1 MALINDFMSL
11 IYPRTCEG
19 CEQVLF
25 EHEQYICNA
34 CQLTL
39 PKSNYVTN
47 TTNPIQ
53 TALAGRV
60 PAVRSASLFDF
71 EKEGRVQKLL
81 HALKYEGQQQLG
93 VLLGEMLVD
102 HLANTDFFNEIDV
115 VVPVPLHDNK
125 LKQRGYNQSAC
136 FAKGISDA
144 SGIPVNTSILMRTG
158 ETSTQTKKKKFERW
172 ENVGSVF
179 TLTDHAFFQNKHVL
193 LVDDVITTGATIEG
207 CWQAL
212 KEVDNI
218 SLSLASIAYA
228 LK

>member
-11 IYPRTCEG
+11 IYPRSCEA
-19 CEQVLF
+19 CEEVLF
-25 EHEQYICNA
+25 KHEQYICNA

-39 PKSNYVTN
+39 PKSNFHLSPN
-47 TTNPIQ
+47 NPISM
-53 TALAGRV
+53 ALAGRV
-60 PAVRSASLFDF
+60 PVKNATCLFEF
-71 EKEGRVQKLL
+71 EKLGRVQKLL
-81 HALKYEGQQQLG
+81 HALKYENQQT
-93 VLLGEMLVD
+93 LGEFMGKQLY
-102 HLANTDFFNEIDV
+102 HTLSNSAFFEGIDV
-115 VVPVPLHDNK
+115 IVPVPLHPNK

-144 SGIPVNTSILMRTG
+144 SGIPVNTSVLHRSG

-179 TLTDHAFFQNKHVL
+179 TLTDHAFFQNKHIL

-218 SLSLASIAYA
+218 SVSLASIAYA

>member
-1 MALINDFMSL
+1 M
-11 IYPRTCEG
+11 
-19 CEQVLF
+19 
-25 EHEQYICNA
+25 
-34 CQLTL
+34 
-39 PKSNYVTN
+39 
-47 TTNPIQ
+47 
-53 TALAGRV
+53 ALAGRLPV
-60 PAVRSASLFDF
+60 KNATCLFEF
-71 EKEGRVQKLL
+71 EKQGRVQRLL
-81 HALKYEGQQQLG
+81 HALKYEDQQA
-93 VLLGEMLVD
+93 LGEFMGKQLYESI
-102 HLANTDFFNEIDV
+102 ANSSFFEDIDV
-115 VVPVPLHDNK
+115 IVPVPLHPNK
-125 LKQRGYNQSAC
+125 IKQRGYNQSAC

-179 TLTDHAFFQNKHVL
+179 TLTDHSILQNKHVL

>member
-11 IYPRTCEG
+11 IYPRTCEA

-25 EHEQYICNA
+25 EHEQFICNA
-34 CQLTL
+34 CQVTL
-39 PKSNYVTN
+39 PKSNYHLN
-47 TTNPIQ
+47 PNNPIIM
-53 TALAGRV
+53 ALGGRV
-60 PAVRSASLFDF
+60 PVKNATCLFEF
-71 EKEGRVQKLL
+71 EKQGRVQKLL
-81 HALKYEGQQQLG
+81 HVLKYEDQQA
-93 VLLGEMLVD
+93 LGEFMGKQFYQRL
-102 HLANTDFFNEIDV
+102 TSSSFFEGIDV
-115 VVPVPLHDNK
+115 IVPVPLHPNK

-144 SGIPVNTSILMRTG
+144 SGIPVNTSVLQRSG

-179 TLTDHAFFQNKHVL
+179 TLTDHAFFQNKHIL

-212 KEVDNI
+212 KEVDHMA
-218 SLSLASIAYA
+218 LSLASIAYA

>member
-11 IYPRTCEG
+11 IYPRTCEA

-25 EHEQYICNA
+25 EHEQLVCNQCA
-34 CQLTL
+34 ISL
-39 PKSNYVTN
+39 PKTQYHSSSN
-47 TTNPIQ
+47 NPIHI
-53 TALAGRV
+53 ALAGRV
-60 PAVRSASLFDF
+60 PVFRSTSLFDF

-81 HALKYEGQQQLG
+81 HAIKYEGQQQLG
-93 VLLGEMLVD
+93 ELLGKMLAD
-102 HLANTDFFNEIDV
+102 HLASSDFFKGIDLII
-115 VVPVPLHDNK
+115 PVPLHENK

-144 SGIPVNTSILMRTG
+144 LGIPVNTSVLWRSG

-172 ENVGSVF
+172 ENVGTVF
-179 TLTDHAFFQNKHVL
+179 TLNDPAILKGKHVL

-212 KEVDNI
+212 KEVDHMT
-218 SLSLASIAYA
+218 LSLASIAYA

>member
-1 MALINDFMSL
+1 M
-11 IYPRTCEG
+11 
-19 CEQVLF
+19 
-25 EHEQYICNA
+25 
-34 CQLTL
+34 
-39 PKSNYVTN
+39 
-47 TTNPIQ
+47 
-53 TALAGRV
+53 ALAGRV
-60 PAVRSASLFDF
+60 PVKNATCLFEF
-71 EKEGRVQKLL
+71 EKQGRVQKLL
-81 HALKYEGQQQLG
+81 HALKYEDQQA
-93 VLLGEMLVD
+93 LGEFMGKLLFQSAVNS
-102 HLANTDFFNEIDV
+102 AFFERIDV
-115 VVPVPLHDNK
+115 IVPVPLHPNK

-144 SGIPVNTSILMRTG
+144 SGIPVNTSVLQRSG

-179 TLTDHAFFQNKHVL
+179 TLTDPAFFQNKHVL

-218 SLSLASIAYA
+218 SVSLASIAYA